1 MSART
6 TPNAPGGAPEDAGD
20 RLAALARVLDWAE
33 AEAAMLRATDAS
45 ICLQLAR
52 LALEARRR
60 EP

>member
-6 TPNAPGGAPEDAGD
+6 EPNGHGAAPEDEVE
-20 RLAALARVLDWAE
+20 RLSALARVLDWAE
-33 AEAAMLRATDAS
+33 AEAAILRATDAS

-60 EP
+60 DV

>member
-1 MSART
+1 MSARSDHDAASAS
-6 TPNAPGGAPEDAGD
+6 PDNAGD

-33 AEAAMLRATDAS
+33 AEAAILRATDAS

-60 EP
+60 DL